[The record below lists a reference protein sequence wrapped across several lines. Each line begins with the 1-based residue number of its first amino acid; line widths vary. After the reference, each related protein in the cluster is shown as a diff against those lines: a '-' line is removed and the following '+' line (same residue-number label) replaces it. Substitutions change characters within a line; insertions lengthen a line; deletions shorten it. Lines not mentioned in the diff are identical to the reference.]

1 MITTE
6 FIFMTATIVFLL
18 MVIGIILTMREFE
31 KLEAAEQRENASS
44 ANAAEHLT
52 EVHKAPS

>member
-31 KLEAAEQRENASS
+31 KLEEAEQRENA
-44 ANAAEHLT
+44 AEHLT
-52 EVHKAPS
+52 KVHKAPS